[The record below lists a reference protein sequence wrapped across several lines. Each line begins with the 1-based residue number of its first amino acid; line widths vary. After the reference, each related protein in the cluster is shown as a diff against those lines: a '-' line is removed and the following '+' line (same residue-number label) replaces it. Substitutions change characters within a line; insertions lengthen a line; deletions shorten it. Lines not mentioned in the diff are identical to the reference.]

1 VNRTFDYDAR
11 VDTKPKKSLGQHW
24 LVSEEHIRMI
34 VDAVGGAGGVLEIG
48 PGKGILTA
56 PLSARAQLIA
66 LELDARMVGATQ
78 RAAPGAEVVEA
89 DVLQA
94 DLGHLLERLVHPRI
108 VVSNL
113 PYYIT
118 AAVVSRLCEVS
129 TQFDAAVLMMQEEVA
144 AKLMAPAG
152 DSRRGSLSVA
162 VQRHFAIET
171 VTKVPPA
178 AFKPPPKVES
188 RVLRLDSK
196 GVESNSGLEALVRR
210 GFKQPRKTLANN
222 LGDKESI
229 ERAGLSSSVRPHQL
243 REEDWVQLAELARN
257 RGS

>member
-1 VNRTFDYDAR
+1 M
-11 VDTKPKKSLGQHW
+11 
-24 LVSEEHIRMI
+24 SESHIRQI
-34 VDAVGGAGGVLEIG
+34 VGAVGEAGGVLEIG

-56 PLSARAQLIA
+56 PLSRRCKVIA
-66 LELDARMVGATQ
+66 VELDARMVEATG
-78 RAAPGAEVVEA
+78 RAAPSAEVIEA

-94 DLGHLLERLVHPRI
+94 DFAALLGGLEHPRV

-129 TQFDAAVLMMQEEVA
+129 TLFDSAVLMMQEEVA
-144 AKLMAPAG
+144 QKLIAGAG

-162 VQRHFAIET
+162 VQRHFEIESI
-171 VTKVPPA
+171 TKVPA
-178 AFKPPPKVES
+178 GAFKPPPKVES
-188 RVLRLDSK
+188 RVLRLASK
-196 GVESNSGLEALVRR
+196 KLPVDRSLEQLVRK

-222 LGDKESI
+222 LGDRELV

-243 REEDWVQLAELARN
+243 REEDWVRLAELVR
-257 RGS
+257 SPSS